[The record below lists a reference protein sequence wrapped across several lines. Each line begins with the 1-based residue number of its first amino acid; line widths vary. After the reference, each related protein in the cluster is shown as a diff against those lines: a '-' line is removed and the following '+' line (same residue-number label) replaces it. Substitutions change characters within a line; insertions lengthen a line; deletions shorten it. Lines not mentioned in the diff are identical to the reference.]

1 MTRTEQ
7 EEIRALTTLL
17 RMNTDPFW
25 SRLRDLF
32 RDRGVNPD
40 QAVLAECFPDDTSF
54 EFGIVV
60 SLGGS
65 VFQFGFDYR
74 NRPIAD
80 GILTEWVDLTTR
92 FQSTPYHSSI
102 DEALLLL
109 DDRSAG

>member
-1 MTRTEQ
+1 MTRAEQ
-7 EEIRALTTLL
+7 EQIRILTTLL
-17 RMNTDPFW
+17 RTSTDPFW

-32 RDRGVNPD
+32 RDRGVNPY

-65 VFQFGFDYR
+65 VVQFGFDYL
-74 NRPIAD
+74 NRSAD
-80 GILTEWVDLTTR
+80 GIFTEWVDLTTR
-92 FQSTPYHSSI
+92 FQSTPHHSSI
-102 DEALLLL
+102 NESLLLL